1 MVPVI
6 TSSDVPNKYDIVL
19 HDKTAWTHKNIGIA
33 YEISNAIAVSEKMAL
48 AAVGLAKSSKPGRML
63 KRVVPQIAFMGVL
76 VFGYMR
82 PKNPLSGKPIEQD
95 TV

>member
-48 AAVGLAKSSKPGRML
+48 AATGLAKSNKPGTILMM
-63 KRVVPQIAFMGVL
+63 VVNQTAGKGV
-76 VFGYMR
+76 
-82 PKNPLSGKPIEQD
+82 
-95 TV
+95 